1 MLFPIRSQPL
11 AYLALIYFL
20 FISIDL
26 VDALPLRVRQNGAM
40 TVQTVHVSQ
49 TPAGQL
55 TETCDITL
63 TPITDKNGQS
73 AVEEVKRC
81 SLALDNSGGNISSV
95 TSLTVSSSVIG
106 NTIPPSTSMT
116 TGTSPSTV
124 TTATAP
130 SNTQA
135 STFPAG
141 SPSTIPTGTS
151 VFTTPAVPSI
161 TGTSSPVSS
170 TPHASGTTTST
181 GPPFTNSPSGSGTAA
196 ADTTSSSSGVSAA
209 ASSSAKFEI
218 PGKTISVL
226 PIGLGVFAGISVIAL
241 IVVGLVTYERTKYR
255 KAFRQRRLAES
266 GADMGNGGMAQ
277 RP

>member
-1 MLFPIRSQPL
+1 
-11 AYLALIYFL
+11 
-20 FISIDL
+20 
-26 VDALPLRVRQNGAM
+26 M
-40 TVQTVHVSQ
+40 TMTLTSL
-49 TPAGQL
+49 TRPAGQL

-255 KAFRQRRLAES
+255 KVSGKAFSAKFSNRYFHTRLSDNEDWLNQGPTWAMVAWREFLWVVVVF
-266 GADMGNGGMAQ
+266 NNE
-277 RP
+277 